1 MDAPVPTPRCYLDAA
16 LTPTRSLSGRGVW
29 LLMIPL
35 VVMNL
40 AVGGLFLALGGVFVP
55 PFLGLDVLG
64 VGLALWFNFRA
75 ARRVEHVYVS
85 ADEIRVTRDVGGAAR
100 TVWTSAPA
108 FTRLDLSFPG
118 RHASKL
124 KLFSKG
130 RGVTL
135 AAALAPTE
143 RKAFAETLEAAL
155 AAARAERW

>member
-1 MDAPVPTPRCYLDAA
+1 MEPAGPRCYLDAA
-16 LTPTRSLSGRGVW
+16 LKPTRSMNRRGVW
-29 LLMIPL
+29 WLMVPL
-35 VVMNL
+35 VLVNLIVGTMFFVM
-40 AVGGLFLALGGVFVP
+40 GGAFVP

-64 VGLALWFNFRA
+64 LGLALWFNFRA
-75 ARRVEHVYVS
+75 AKRVEHVHVT
-85 ADEIRVTRDVGGAAR
+85 ADLITVTREVGGAPR

-130 RGVTL
+130 KGVTL
-135 AAALAPTE
+135 AAALAPSE
-143 RKAFAETLEAAL
+143 RKAFADQLGDAI